1 MVKGRTRTVTEMD
14 EAPSEAMAAVWLLAD
29 EVCVDEKHEKDISA

>member
-14 EAPSEAMAAVWLLAD
+14 EAPSEAMAVWLLAD